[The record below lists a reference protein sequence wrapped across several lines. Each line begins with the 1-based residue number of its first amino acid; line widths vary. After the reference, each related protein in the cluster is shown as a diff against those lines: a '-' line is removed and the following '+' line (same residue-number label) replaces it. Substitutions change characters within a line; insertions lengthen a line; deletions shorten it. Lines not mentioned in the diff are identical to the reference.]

1 MTPDQIKKE
10 IDKILKGSF
19 DMDSYTRELLTN
31 LKNKI

>member
-10 IDKILKGSF
+10 LSKILKDSF
-19 DMDSYTRELLTN
+19 DMDSYTRELITN